1 MENRVAL
8 IGIIVS
14 DRTAAERMNAILH
27 EYGDY
32 IIGRMGVPYKKRGIS
47 IISIALDASADVISA
62 LSGKLGALQNV
73 STKTVYTKTPNDEE

>member
-27 EYGDY
+27 DYGDY

-47 IISIALDASADVISA
+47 IISIALDAPADVISA
-62 LSGKLGALQNV
+62 LSGKLGALPNV
-73 STKTVYTKTPNDEE
+73 STKTVYTKTPNEEE

>member
-1 MENRVAL
+1 MESRVAL

-14 DRTAAERMNAILH
+14 DRTSAEKMNAILH
-27 EYGDY
+27 EYGDC

-62 LSGKLGALQNV
+62 LSGKLGALPNV

>member
-47 IISIALDASADVISA
+47 IISIALDAPADVISA
-62 LSGKLGALQNV
+62 LSGKLGALPNV
-73 STKTVYTKTPNDEE
+73 STKTVYTKTADDEE

>member
-8 IGIIVS
+8 SGIIVS

-47 IISIALDASADVISA
+47 IISIALDAPADVISA

-73 STKTVYTKTPNDEE
+73 NTKTVYTKTPNDEE

>member
-27 EYGDY
+27 DYGDY
-32 IIGRMGVPYKKRGIS
+32 IIGRMGVPYKMRGIS
-47 IISIALDASADVISA
+47 IISIALDAPADVISA
-62 LSGKLGALQNV
+62 LSGKLGALPNV
-73 STKTVYTKTPNDEE
+73 STKTVYTKTPNEEE